1 MKVVIVLFAL
11 AAGAYSFSLPP
22 HLRAAF
28 SQGDI
33 IDGEIAQK
41 GEAPFIVSLQYLSS
55 HFCAGSIIS
64 ERWVLTAAHCL
75 IYNSFSIVAGLHVRS
90 DKTGVQTRKV
100 SSKAQYIIHEKY
112 GGGVGPNDIGL
123 IYLKDPL
130 NLNAL
135 KDGGAPVSAIS
146 LPSGKYVS
154 AGDGTLYGWGKS
166 RDGSSPQTL
175 HKLDTRVINYADC
188 KKQLPSNAPVDPVN
202 VCTHYKGTNKYEGAC
217 NGDSGGP
224 LVKFT
229 PTGAEIIGVVSWG
242 YTPCHTST
250 YPSVYSSI
258 ESFKSWINDKIANY
272 KA

>member
-11 AAGAYSFSLPP
+11 AAGSYSLNLPP
-22 HLRAAF
+22 QFKAAF

-33 IDGEIAQK
+33 IDGEEAQR

-55 HFCAGSIIS
+55 HFCAGSIIN

-75 IYNSFSIVAGLHVRS
+75 IYNSFSVVAGLHVRS

-123 IYLKDPL
+123 IYLSEAFDL
-130 NLNAL
+130 DSL
-135 KDGGAPVSAIS
+135 KAGGAPVSAIN
-146 LPSGKYVS
+146 LPSGKYS
-154 AGDGTLYGWGKS
+154 AAGDGTLYGWGKN
-166 RDGSSPQTL
+166 RAGSSPQTL
-175 HKLDTRVINYADC
+175 HKLETRVIDYAEC
-188 KKQLPSNAPVDPVN
+188 KKELPSNAPVDPVN
-202 VCTHYKGTNKYEGAC
+202 VCTHYKGTNKFVGAC

-229 PTGAEIIGVVSWG
+229 ASGVELIGIVSWG

-250 YPSVYSSI
+250 YPSVYTYTAA
-258 ESFKSWINDKIANY
+258 FDSWIKNAMANF